1 MKPSLSNRPPL
12 MRHLGVVIAVG
23 LVLGLGIVLPS
34 HALDLITFAGIT
46 GPLIGALTTL
56 STLTPAVKAIV
67 AVVAFVVAF
76 IALATLRNFSP
87 ALGYVGVAIFGS
99 VGLVVAGAIMG
110 AVI

>member
-1 MKPSLSNRPPL
+1 MILALPHRRTPTRLLP
-12 MRHLGVVIAVG
+12 VVAVA
-23 LVLGLGIVLPS
+23 LVLSIGAVLPS
-34 HALDLITFAGIT
+34 YGLDLITFAGIT
-46 GPLIGALTTL
+46 GPLVGALTTL